1 MKNLGLLLLRLT
13 FGGLLMGH
21 GAQKL
26 FGAFDGHGPEG
37 TGQFLESMG
46 MRPGRF
52 WARVAG
58 WCEFGGGL
66 LTALGCLH
74 PAGPMLTIA
83 PMAMATTKAHAGKP
97 IWVTAGGAELPVTNM
112 AIATA
117 LTFTG
122 PGIFSFDAVLGTR
135 LGFRGFVL
143 MATGLAFGL
152 LYANGIPPEKALEVV
167 QERTA
172 GVRQQA
178 EKVLSP
184 AA

>member
-1 MKNLGLLLLRLT
+1 MKSLGLLLLRLA

-26 FGAFDGHGPEG
+26 FGAFEGHGPEG
-37 TGQFLESMG
+37 TGQFLEQLG
-46 MRPGRF
+46 LQPGRF
-52 WARVAG
+52 WAQVAG

-66 LTALGCLH
+66 LTALGLMH
-74 PAGPMLTIA
+74 PAGPMMTIA
-83 PMAMATTKAHAGKP
+83 PMVMATTKAHAGKT
-97 IWVTAGGAELPVTNM
+97 IWVTSGGAELPVTNI
-112 AIATA
+112 AIASA

-122 PGIFSFDAVLGTR
+122 SGVFSLDSLLGTR
-135 LGFRGFVL
+135 LGFRGFAL
-143 MATGLAFGL
+143 MATGLALGL
-152 LYANGIPPEKALEVV
+152 LHANDVPPRKALEAV

-172 GVRQQA
+172 EMRHQA

>member
-1 MKNLGLLLLRLT
+1 MTSLGLLLLRLA

-52 WARVAG
+52 WAQVAG
-58 WCEFGGGL
+58 WSEFGGGM
-66 LTALGCLH
+66 LTALGLLH

-83 PMAMATTKAHAGKP
+83 PMVMATTKAHAGKP
-97 IWVTAGGAELPVTNM
+97 IWVTAGGAELPVTNI
-112 AIATA
+112 AIASA
-117 LTFTG
+117 LTLTG
-122 PGIFSFDAVLGTR
+122 PGIFSLDALLGTR
-135 LGFRGFVL
+135 LGFRGVTL

-152 LYANGIPPEKALEVV
+152 LHANDVRPQKALQVV

-172 GVRQQA
+172 EVRQQA

-184 AA
+184 VA